1 MKKMAIIL
9 AVLSSL
15 LFISSCS
22 DKASLKDI
30 KDNQTEILKTQ
41 KDILTKLSAL
51 ESNLKNV
58 QARPTRP
65 SIDYNKVHV
74 LPVGKSA
81 IKGKVNAPVTLV
93 EFSDFQCPYCAR
105 LQPTLKEVLKAYP
118 EEVRLVYKHYPLS
131 FHKQARNAAKAAEA
145 AREQG
150 KFWEMHDLIFENFNK
165 LTENMFSEFAQKL
178 GLDIAK
184 FKSDYAS
191 KQYDSLIQADISSA
205 RNASVTGTPTLF
217 LNGKR
222 MQRRS
227 VKDFKDAIDKIL
239 KKK

>member
-1 MKKMAIIL
+1 MKKIIFIL
-9 AVLSSL
+9 TILSSL
-15 LFISSCS
+15 LFISGCS

-30 KDNQTEILKTQ
+30 KDTQTEILKTQ
-41 KDILTKLSAL
+41 RDILTKLTTL
-51 ESNLKNV
+51 ESNVKNV
-58 QARPTRP
+58 QARPKRP
-65 SIDYNKVHV
+65 AIDYNKVHAI
-74 LPVGKSA
+74 PVGKSA
-81 IKGKVNAPVTLV
+81 IKGKVSAPVTIV

-131 FHKQARNAAKAAEA
+131 FHKQARNAAKATEA

-178 GLDIAK
+178 GLDSAK
-184 FKSDYAS
+184 FKADYAS
-191 KQYDSLIQADISSA
+191 NKYDNQIQADISIA
-205 RNASVTGTPTLF
+205 RNVSVTGTPTLF
-217 LNGKR
+217 MNGKR

-227 VKDFKDAIDKIL
+227 TEDFKEAIDKIL